1 MCKRIVSVVFISLL
15 FLCNLYSS
23 IIVNGDLSEDIW
35 QNAKSVTGFKTYS
48 PISGKPAPESTVVY
62 YTFDDNAIYFAIK
75 CYEKITVDQLI
86 VKMDNAYRDE
96 VLSIY
101 LDTYND
107 KKKAYVF
114 YIYNTGENSQ
124 SLYLGTPTGEFDH
137 NWNTIIYSATQLTD
151 YGWVCEVKIP
161 FKSLKFQNK
170 SIQDWNVLFIR
181 NYTAKGIS
189 TAYPYIKMGGRKLC
203 SSMKIKG
210 IKIDKRFFNLKIVPY
225 GIGTFEKEYT
235 DSVSFTYDKE
245 GKVGGDIWFNPTN
258 NLTCNVTIN
267 PDFSQ
272 IEADVVQFTTNER
285 YMLYYSETRP
295 FFMEGSTYLSDPLN
309 LLYTRRIQNPLYG
322 VKIVGKELNTDIG
335 FLHSRDNGIDEG
347 ERGYYNALNLCR
359 DINGNLSLG
368 LFAGNKEYESGLIND
383 SVRIQ
388 RLYNR
393 IGSLYADYSR
403 GFFNAYIEG
412 VAEFS
417 CNNIDIIKN
426 YSRGYE
432 FYVFLK
438 RYDGIL
444 YNLISVEGNS
454 PDYIN
459 DIGYFQRD
467 DIYKI
472 RFDNA
477 YMQNV
482 SKKYLQYIQYILY
495 TKYSGNF
502 KGELIEMSS
511 TPWIYMKSDNMSFSL
526 ESTLKR
532 ENYIDSTYNY
542 IYVIPALSFKKENIL
557 SFYISYR
564 YGNQINYTD
573 NYLGI
578 SHLFHS
584 GCTFS
589 PLSKFYIN
597 LTGTMNRFYNLQ
609 DMQLIWNI
617 WYVRTTIRY
626 KFTNQFYSKLI
637 AQLNME
643 TKEGFFSELL
653 TYEFNSMSA
662 IYLGI
667 TQDFEKNNNFE
678 FNDFVIYGKI
688 SYLFDF

>member
-1 MCKRIVSVVFISLL
+1 MYKRIISVVFISIL
-15 FLCNLYSS
+15 FLCNIYSS
-23 IIVNGDLSEDIW
+23 IVIDGNLSEDIW
-35 QNAKSVTGFKTYS
+35 QNAKSITGFKTYS

-62 YTFDDNAIYFAIK
+62 YTFDNDAIYFAFK
-75 CYEKITVDQLI
+75 CFEKTVVDQQI
-86 VKMDNAYRDE
+86 VRMDNAYRDE
-96 VLSIY
+96 ILSIY

-107 KKKAYVF
+107 KKKAYIF

-124 SLYLGTPTGEFDH
+124 ALYLDGPSGEYDY

-170 SIQDWNVLFIR
+170 RIQDWNVLFFR
-181 NYTAKGIS
+181 NYSDKGIS
-189 TAYPYIKMGGRKLC
+189 AAYPYVEMGGRKL
-203 SSMKIKG
+203 SMAMKIKG
-210 IKIDKRFFNLKIVPY
+210 IEIDKKYFNLKIVPY

-235 DSVSFTYDKE
+235 DSLNYIYNKD
-245 GKVGGDIWFNPTN
+245 GRAGGDIWFNPTN
-258 NLTCNVTIN
+258 NLTCNITIN

-335 FLHSRDNGIDEG
+335 FLHSRDNGINNG
-347 ERGYYNALNLCR
+347 ERGYYNALNLCK
-359 DINGNLSLG
+359 DFNNNLSLG
-368 LFAGNKEYESGLIND
+368 LFTGNKEYESGLVND

-388 RLYNR
+388 GLYNR

-403 GFFNAYIEG
+403 GFYNAYIEG
-412 VAEFS
+412 VAGFN
-417 CNNIDIIKN
+417 CKNIDTIKN
-426 YSRGYE
+426 YSRGYK

-444 YNLISVEGNS
+444 YNQISVKGSS

-459 DIGYFQRD
+459 DMGYFQRN

-472 RFDNA
+472 QFDNA
-477 YMQNV
+477 YMQNI
-482 SKKYLQYIQYILY
+482 SKKYLQYVQYMLY
-495 TKYSGNF
+495 TKYNGNF
-502 KGELIEMSS
+502 KGELIEMSL
-511 TPWIYMKSDNMSFSL
+511 TPSIYMKSDNMSFLL
-526 ESTLKR
+526 ENILKR

-542 IYVIPALSFKKENIL
+542 MYVAPVVSFRKGSIL
-557 SFYISYR
+557 SFFVLYR
-564 YGNQINYTD
+564 YGNQINYID

-578 SHLFHS
+578 SHLIHPS
-584 GCTFS
+584 VTFS
-589 PLSKFYIN
+589 PSSKFYIN
-597 LTGTMNRFYNLQ
+597 LRGTMNRFYNLP
-609 DMQLIWNI
+609 DMQMIWNL
-617 WYVRTTIRY
+617 WYVMATIRY
-626 KFTNQFYSKLI
+626 KFTNQFYSKSI

-662 IYLGI
+662 IYIGI
-667 TQDFEKNNNFE
+667 TQDFEKNNNFR
-678 FNDFVIYGKI
+678 FNDFVIFGKI